1 MVDPSFSEPSLRTP
15 VPWETS
21 RRDLGGRIEGVHAE
35 LRTAAAA
42 GRSFDDRQVVGQ
54 VSDAGDNPQG
64 GGKAPL
70 EGKEAARACRQH
82 AAPRL
87 YTPLRGGSPVSEFIK
102 WGLGSWRGGSSPQSS
117 GGDGPG
123 GVESSTAAPDRSE
136 TLLEAPQARKR
147 KRGRRGHRR
156 KAVFLGCGHWYRP
169 PRPRDVVPPPLQG
182 DAGVGEVAQVLYV
195 AAVKRGARKPTP
207 PVDEIAG
214 LQRKVLKLER
224 EAAVRETELNTARRV
239 AAARIGVLTKE
250 RDEARE
256 ERGVPFEEL
265 YRVKVAARV
274 EAQEEAAADMED
286 LKQEL
291 RGAKMVEDEL
301 GALKWRSVSAALGS
315 SDAAARHW
323 ARPLAVWKRL
333 QSRLTKARLRDE
345 RKGNEIANWRQWYE
359 VQFEAG
365 VFSEPGQWYYD

>member
-1 MVDPSFSEPSLRTP
+1 M
-15 VPWETS
+15 
-21 RRDLGGRIEGVHAE
+21 
-35 LRTAAAA
+35 
-42 GRSFDDRQVVGQ
+42 
-54 VSDAGDNPQG
+54 
-64 GGKAPL
+64 APM
-70 EGKEAARACRQH
+70 
-82 AAPRL
+82 
-87 YTPLRGGSPVSEFIK
+87 
-102 WGLGSWRGGSSPQSS
+102 
-117 GGDGPG
+117 
-123 GVESSTAAPDRSE
+123 
-136 TLLEAPQARKR
+136 
-147 KRGRRGHRR
+147 
-156 KAVFLGCGHWYRP
+156 
-169 PRPRDVVPPPLQG
+169 
-182 DAGVGEVAQVLYV
+182 LYV
-195 AAVKRGARKPTP
+195 AAVQRGARKPTP

-214 LQRKVLKLER
+214 LQRKILKLER
-224 EAAVRETELNTARRV
+224 EAAARETELNTARRV

-265 YRVKVAARV
+265 YRVKVTARV

-301 GALKWRSVSAALGS
+301 GALRWRSVSAALGS

-359 VQFEAG
+359 EQFGAG
-365 VFSEPGQWYYD
+365 EFSEPGTAKDAWAEIEGRWVQS